1 MKKFDDIDDAE
12 VIEPEEIEEAE
23 LAKEADDK
31 TSDVILQIRLPHLI
45 LRAHCWERQQAYF
58 STYHLQRRM
67 TSWTL

>member
-31 TSDVILQIRLPHLI
+31 NFGCDASSLA
-45 LRAHCWERQQAYF
+45 LRWNAY
-58 STYHLQRRM
+58 YNG
-67 TSWTL
+67 